1 MKITNALG
9 YVKIARKEKNN
20 MEAIKQVSE
29 KELHKVQKRI
39 AQVFKYLNTDHIYSF
54 LNLSPTSWQIMV
66 STTISFTSI

>member
-39 AQVFKYLNTDHIYSF
+39 AQAFKYLSTDHIY
-54 LNLSPTSWQIMV
+54 PV
-66 STTISFTSI
+66 